1 MSSGL
6 IVSLRWMP
14 SIRNWRRD
22 WPVRW
27 ITGVVWPNL
36 IAPPPE
42 EALKRV
48 AARAEL
54 SDDVREIVT
63 RALQD

>member
-1 MSSGL
+1 MDH
-6 IVSLRWMP
+6 
-14 SIRNWRRD
+14 WRRLAE
-22 WPVRW
+22 PYR
-27 ITGVVWPNL
+27 T
-36 IAPPPE
+36 AAC

-48 AARAEL
+48 AARTEL